1 MRSSRLLTIF
11 ILVIA
16 LPVLLP
22 AQSFRA
28 GVLTGVTASQ
38 ISGDQLGGFDKAGL
52 MAGGMVSTQLGKKLD
67 LAMEILYIQKGSKKN
82 AKPDIQDYSSYL
94 LRLSYFEVPVMLQWH
109 YSKRFTFE
117 GGLTFGALLKEYE
130 EDELGE
136 LPERKPFNKFEMGV
150 AGGMKVNF
158 AKQFCFI
165 GRIASSIL
173 PVRDHSSGET
183 YRLNKGQ
190 YNALLLFGVQYT
202 FKKRDE

>member
-1 MRSSRLLTIF
+1 MKFCGTIF
-11 ILVIA
+11 LFLLFFS
-16 LPVLLP
+16 LPGFLH

-52 MAGGMVSTQLGKKLD
+52 MAGGVVSLQLSKKFD

-82 AKPDIQDYSSYL
+82 PKPDVGDYSSYL
-94 LRLSYFEVPVMLQWH
+94 LRLNYFEMPLMLQWH

-117 GGLTFGALLKEYE
+117 GGFTFGALLNEYE

-136 LPERKPFNKFEMGV
+136 LPERRPFDKFELGV

-158 AKQFCFI
+158 AQKFSFI
-165 GRIASSIL
+165 TRIAGSIL
-173 PVRDHSSGET
+173 AVRDHYSGAE